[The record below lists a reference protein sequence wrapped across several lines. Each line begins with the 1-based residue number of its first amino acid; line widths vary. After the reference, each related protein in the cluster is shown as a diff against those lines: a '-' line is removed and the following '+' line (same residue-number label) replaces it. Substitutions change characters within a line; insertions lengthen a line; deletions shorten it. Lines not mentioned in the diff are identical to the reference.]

1 MRMHTASP
9 LHAALDWWLRR
20 NPAYLLSAAAMTYAA
35 TLVLRQ
41 PDAPPGRL
49 PLIFQILAALTVYEL
64 AILAAVV
71 GLHRAG
77 RSPEDQ
83 PALRL
88 LAALFWTA
96 PLAATLELTL
106 ADAVLGRSFTLL
118 TAGIAAAQ
126 LIVGPR
132 ALATGFGPGATAA
145 GLIVLL
151 VVAGTPIAIS
161 PSFCPRGLD
170 DLRLYAAWWGLGLA
184 GTIGAAGIAWR
195 CRSDKPTGDVRV
207 HPASIEGG
215 FVALLVAIGA
225 THLYGIDHAFFCN
238 AEAHHLAPA
247 LGGLSLLAIEVMR
260 ACRAPNNVVRQV
272 VGVLTGISLL
282 CSIGWF
288 HAETPMAGWGRP
300 WNQPIGYALA
310 WLVVTWGHAAWRMR
324 DFAYLHGL
332 VALSLV
338 ALCWQNGPVRDWLR
352 AAQQEQHRAAPAVV
366 VFWLYG
372 TVAYLALLAIVRRN
386 RPCGGAAVVVHFL
399 ALAAAI
405 CGRIPSA
412 GAVMALVAGWHWLA
426 FAECI
431 RLTPLLLSRA
441 LGIAALTIAAL
452 ALEMRPDCRPLS
464 RSVMIG
470 SAIVW
475 LAIGLANPRTGYH
488 LIGGIAGGLWAT
500 TLSGRAIW
508 SQPQLRGLSAI
519 LAAFGLLAIGV
530 LTSWNKSRWLPKRTE

>member
-1 MRMHTASP
+1 MRTATP

-20 NPAYLLSAAAMTYAA
+20 NPAYLLSAAAMIYAA
-35 TLVLRQ
+35 SLVLRQ

-64 AILAAVV
+64 AILTAVV

-118 TAGIAAAQ
+118 AAGIAAAQ

-151 VVAGTPIAIS
+151 LIAATPIAIA
-161 PSFCPRGLD
+161 PDVCPRGVD

-184 GTIGAAGIAWR
+184 GAIGAAGIAWR
-195 CRSDKPTGDVRV
+195 SRSDKPAGEFHV

-215 FVALLVAIGA
+215 FVALVIAIGA

-238 AEAHHLAPA
+238 AEAQHLTPA

-260 ACRAPNNVVRQV
+260 ACRAPAIVVRQV
-272 VGVLTGISLL
+272 VGVLSAISLW
-282 CSIGWF
+282 CSIGSF
-288 HAETPMAGWGRP
+288 HAETPMAGWSRP
-300 WNQPIGYALA
+300 WNQPMAYALA
-310 WLVVTWGHAAWRMR
+310 WLVVSWGHAAWRMR

-352 AAQQEQHRAAPAVV
+352 ATPHETYRAAPTVV

-372 TVAYLALLAIVRRN
+372 TVAYLTLLAIVRRN
-386 RPCGGAAVVVHFL
+386 RPCGGAAIVVHFV
-399 ALAAAI
+399 ALAAAT
-405 CGRIPSA
+405 CGRMPDA
-412 GAVMALVAGWHWLA
+412 GAVLALAAGWHWLA

-431 RLTPLLLSRA
+431 RLTPLLLSRSI
-441 LGIAALTIAAL
+441 GVAALTIAAL
-452 ALEMRPDCRPLS
+452 SLEMRPECHTLS

-470 SAIVW
+470 SVIAW
-475 LAIGLANPRTGYH
+475 LAIGLAKPRTSYH
-488 LIGGIAGGLWAT
+488 LIGGVAGALWAT
-500 TLSGRAIW
+500 ALSGRAIW
-508 SQPQLRGLSAI
+508 SQPQLRGLGAI
-519 LAAFGLLAIGV
+519 LTSFGLLAIGV
-530 LTSWNKSRWLPKRTE
+530 LTSWNKSRWLPKKTE